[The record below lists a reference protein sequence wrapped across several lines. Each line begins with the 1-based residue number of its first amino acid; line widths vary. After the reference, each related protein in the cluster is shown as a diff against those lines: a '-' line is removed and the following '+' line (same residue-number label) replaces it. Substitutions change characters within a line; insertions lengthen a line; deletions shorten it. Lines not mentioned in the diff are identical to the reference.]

1 MKKNGSL
8 LLLTFLI
15 LTMLVSHP
23 LAAVEWN
30 ILRTLNL
37 ERPPLDVAVS
47 YDGQRIFILTD
58 EGKILI
64 YSPEGILVDKITVG
78 KEIDQIQLS
87 RLEDVLFLS
96 SRENKTIQV
105 VLLDFIQ
112 QINVFGSPFKGP
124 VDAPVVIAIFS
135 DFQ

>member
-1 MKKNGSL
+1 M
-8 LLLTFLI
+8 LI
-15 LTMLVSHP
+15 
-23 LAAVEWN
+23 
-30 ILRTLNL
+30 
-37 ERPPLDVAVS
+37 
-47 YDGQRIFILTD
+47 
-58 EGKILI
+58 
-64 YSPEGILVDKITVG
+64 DKIKVG